1 MCRINPLSAA
11 CAVLL
16 AISLVSCGYDI
27 SDRPLALAS
36 QGSLWLARE
45 DGSQRIL
52 IDSNTL
58 SFAWV
63 GDKIYWVKAHADE
76 NEDSDEQQEAKP
88 IREIDLLWTDP
99 TSAWETG
106 SQPMQTA
113 ETWKGIPVPEKK
125 EDGNS
130 DQEND
135 DENDEETAEAEATE
149 EEEWTPPHLI
159 NLTYDPSTK
168 RIELSDGDFRVAI
181 FDLSQ
186 LVSAGASVDST
197 RATDEPQDTD
207 KIAHEY
213 TLEAGRLSV
222 VSGEETINIS
232 SKVTKFAVK
241 P

>member
-113 ETWKGIPVPEKK
+113 ETWKGIPVPEKRK
-125 EDGNS
+125 
-130 DQEND
+130 
-135 DENDEETAEAEATE
+135 TAI
-149 EEEWTPPHLI
+149 L
-159 NLTYDPSTK
+159 TK
-168 RIELSDGDFRVAI
+168 RTTTRTMKKPPRPKQPKKRSGLHLTS
-181 FDLSQ
+181 
-186 LVSAGASVDST
+186 ST
-197 RATDEPQDTD
+197 SPMIPRPN
-207 KIAHEY
+207 
-213 TLEAGRLSV
+213 G
-222 VSGEETINIS
+222 S
-232 SKVTKFAVK
+232 S
-241 P
+241 